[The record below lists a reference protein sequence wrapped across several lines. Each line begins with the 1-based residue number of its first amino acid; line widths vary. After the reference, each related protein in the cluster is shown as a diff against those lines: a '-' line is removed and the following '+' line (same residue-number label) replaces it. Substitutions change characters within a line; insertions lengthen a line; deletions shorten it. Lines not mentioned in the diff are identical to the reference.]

1 MSFRYQQ
8 GDRPLPGYTIQ
19 RGVGR
24 GGFGEV
30 YYATSDGGKEVALK
44 HLRENP
50 QVELRG
56 TTPVLNLK
64 SPHLV
69 GIHDVKETREGEF
82 FVIMEFVNGPSL
94 RELMTDSPA
103 GLGPQKAAYFT
114 REIAKGLAYLHDRG
128 IVHRDVKPGNIFY
141 EDGYVKIG
149 DYGLAKIMAASQHS
163 GQTVSV
169 GTVHYMAPEV
179 GSGNYDR
186 TIDVYALGVILYEM
200 LMGKVPFSGS
210 SMGEV
215 LMKHLT
221 AQPEVDE
228 LPAPFPNVIRKALAK
243 DPKDRYPTVN
253 DLVADLF
260 AEEDISKSVAA
271 FQPQSLSVR
280 AERAAQRLQP
290 VGPAAETIAA
300 FGTGSSNIGQAP
312 GPVPPPPP
320 PVIGHNE
327 RGAGRMPPPVPSGSA
342 APQAPVTKP
351 LLGSGWE
358 ILRKLALCVFVS
370 AGFVGTGAAFARG
383 RNPEVFAH
391 GLLMALLSTVSIY
404 MAHWF
409 VYRKKVEDGNWWPK
423 LLAAAG
429 IAVPLL
435 ILVSNGERSLDRYFL
450 ALGGC
455 ALFCD
460 WVRRLREGKQGEVS
474 VQLAFTGGLLAFI
487 LGKIFDVQEPLI
499 AAVVI
504 AAASIN
510 IQILGQLWPA
520 GLPDEEDDEEG
531 FDPRGLFLGDDE
543 EDEDESGVGIERGS
557 HGAVHTAGGGGAGD
571 YAGRRGVGA
580 GIPPRSQS
588 APLYERSGWT
598 RLAWS
603 LGAFVSL
610 TAMLLCFIVPNATDV
625 GSDEDWAIFMVVGVV
640 LANAF
645 LLCVVNAIPRFE
657 HGLWRG
663 ALRQVVFFGATAM
676 CSAGGTAYGL
686 AEDLRLRDD
695 EVIPCLIALVVGGL
709 TMVAVWFIPVPEY
722 QPKVKDDDRAVGG
735 DELIRQQRANKL
747 MKVALWLFGAMVVLV
762 PILLIFVDDH
772 DYDEAFPAVMIPLGT
787 PAIALFITSLVY
799 RRGKTDP
806 RDLTI
811 PMTRELRLDD
821 SVDLSSLVK
830 RFAAMYD
837 YFPKQSGDMY
847 WRYVRGAWM
856 GQLINSD
863 VRRWQTKLNVAA
875 FPDSNGGVLVRCVLD
890 LEMSLS
896 KPNSKQRRQL
906 ADELD
911 DLERILTGNPS
922 GVGFNAPQMQGVYS

>member
-69 GIHDVKETREGEF
+69 AIHDVKETREGEF

-94 RELMTDSPA
+94 RELMTDSPD

-228 LPAPFPNVIRKALAK
+228 LPAPFPHVIRKALAK
-243 DPKDRYPTVN
+243 DPKDRYATVN

-260 AEEDISKSVAA
+260 SEDDISKSVAA

-300 FGTGSSNIGQAP
+300 FGTGSSNIGQPP

-320 PVIGHNE
+320 PVIRADD
-327 RGAGRMPPPVPSGSA
+327 RGVGRVPPQMPPA
-342 APQAPVTKP
+342 ASSPKLPAKVMF
-351 LLGSGWE
+351 LGSGMD
-358 ILRKLALCVFVS
+358 IFRAIGLSVFAC
-370 AGFVGTGAAFARG
+370 AGFTVTATALAAPG
-383 RNPEVFAH
+383 NPEHFA
-391 GLLMALLSTVSIY
+391 GSFGLSLLMTAAVYVCFWL
-404 MAHWF
+404 
-409 VYRKKVEDGNWWPK
+409 VYRKGAEPGNWWPK
-423 LLAAAG
+423 FMAAG
-429 IAVPLL
+429 AVAMPLL
-435 ILVSNGERSLDRYFL
+435 ISRAQHQYEFENAFLVL
-450 ALGGC
+450 AGC
-455 ALFCD
+455 AILCD
-460 WVRRLREGKQGEVS
+460 WGKRIREGKAGEVS
-474 VQLAFTGGLLAFI
+474 VQLAFTSGLLAFI
-487 LGKIFDVQEPLI
+487 LGNIFDFYEPIII
-499 AAVVI
+499 ASVV
-504 AAASIN
+504 AAASVSV
-510 IQILGQLWPA
+510 QILSRLWPVMIPLDEGEEPDSTVAAAFGTA
-520 GLPDEEDDEEG
+520 GAFDD
-531 FDPRGLFLGDDE
+531 D
-543 EDEDESGVGIERGS
+543 SSHVGIERGPVNAGYDR
-557 HGAVHTAGGGGAGD
+557 GASDRDHRQNA
-571 YAGRRGVGA
+571 YQ
-580 GIPPRSQS
+580 PPRSQQNGS
-588 APLYERSGWT
+588 PLYERSPAA
-598 RLAWS
+598 RFAWS
-603 LGAFVSL
+603 LGAFGSL
-610 TAMLLCFIVPNATDV
+610 VAMLIAFIVPNLMDW
-625 GSDEDWAIFMVVGVV
+625 DWRDKDDWAGAMVAGVV
-640 LANAF
+640 FANLF
-645 LLCVVNAIPRFE
+645 LLCLTCAIPRYE
-657 HGLWRG
+657 RGLWRG
-663 ALRQVVFFGATAM
+663 VFRKAIFFGSTAV
-676 CSAGGTAYGL
+676 CGACGTAYGL
-686 AEDLRLRDD
+686 SDEFDMPDD
-695 EVIPCLIALVVGGL
+695 GKVACIIAIIIGGL
-709 TMVAVWFIPVPEY
+709 TTVAVWLIPVPDYHPPESNVDKAIGNAE
-722 QPKVKDDDRAVGG
+722 QNRQKLAKD
-735 DELIRQQRANKL
+735 L
-747 MKVALWLFGAMVVLV
+747 MTGAKWLFGLTIAMI
-762 PILLIFVDDH
+762 PILLISVSEH
-772 DYDEAFPAVMIPLGT
+772 DYDEAFPAVMIPMGVT
-787 PAIALFITSLVY
+787 TIGLFIASIIY
-799 RRGKTDP
+799 RKRKVDP

-821 SVDLSSLVK
+821 RIDLTGLIK

-837 YFPKQSGDMY
+837 YYPKEAGDMY
-847 WRYVRGAWM
+847 WRFVRGAWM
-856 GQLINSD
+856 GQLFNSD
-863 VRRWQTKLNVAA
+863 VRRWQTRLNVAA
-875 FPDSNGGVLVRCVLD
+875 FPDSNGGVMVRCVLD

-922 GVGFNAPQMQGVYS
+922 GVGTAAAAMQGVYS

>member
-69 GIHDVKETREGEF
+69 AIHDVKETREGEF

-94 RELMTDSPA
+94 RELMTDSPD

-228 LPAPFPNVIRKALAK
+228 LPAPFPHVIRKALAK
-243 DPKDRYPTVN
+243 DPKDRYATVN

-260 AEEDISKSVAA
+260 SEDDISKSVAA

-320 PVIGHNE
+320 PVIRAND
-327 RGAGRMPPPVPSGSA
+327 RGVGRVPPQMPPA
-342 APQAPVTKP
+342 ASSPQAPAKG
-351 LLGSGWE
+351 LFLGSNWD
-358 ILRKLALCVFVS
+358 ILRKMALCVFVS
-370 AGFVGTGAAFARG
+370 AGFTATAAALVEPGHPELFGT
-383 RNPEVFAH
+383 NLLLT
-391 GLLMALLSTVSIY
+391 LLMTASVYIS
-404 MAHWF
+404 HWL
-409 VYRKKVEDGNWWPK
+409 VYRSDVENGNWWPK
-423 LLAAAG
+423 LLSAAG
-429 IAVPLL
+429 VAIPLL
-435 ILVSNGERSLDRYFL
+435 TMGFQRGGSEFRNYILV
-450 ALGGC
+450 LGGC

-474 VQLAFTGGLLAFI
+474 VQLAFTAALLAFI
-487 LGKIFDVQEPLI
+487 LGKVFHVIEPLM

-510 IQILGQLWPA
+510 IQVLGQLWPA
-520 GLPDEEDDEEG
+520 GLPAEEDDGEG

-543 EDEDESGVGIERGS
+543 DDDEDESGVGIERGT
-557 HGAVHTAGGGGAGD
+557 HGNAQPIGANGGRAVAGQTGFGTAQRPQGT
-571 YAGRRGVGA
+571 
-580 GIPPRSQS
+580 
-588 APLYERSGWT
+588 PLYERST
-598 RLAWS
+598 LARMAWS
-603 LGAFVSL
+603 IGAFASL
-610 TAMLLCFIVPNATDV
+610 VLMLVCFIVPNATDV
-625 GSDEDWAIFMVVGVV
+625 RADDWARAMVAGVA
-640 LANAF
+640 LANLF
-645 LLCVVNAIPRFE
+645 LLCLVCAIPRYE
-657 HGLWRG
+657 HGWWRG
-663 ALRQVVFFGATAM
+663 IIRNVVFFSATTA

-686 AEDLRLRDD
+686 SRELDLYSD
-695 EVIPCLIALVVGGL
+695 ELIPVLIGIIVGGL
-709 TMVAVWFIPVPEY
+709 TMIAVWLIPVPDY
-722 QPKVKDDDRAVGG
+722 QPKAIETDKAVGNA
-735 DELIRQQRANKL
+735 EQRRQKL
-747 MKVALWLFGAMVVLV
+747 AKDLMTAAMWLFGATVVMV
-762 PILLIFVDDH
+762 PILLVSVDDR
-772 DYDEAFPAVMIPLGT
+772 DWDEVFPPVIIPMGLTTVG
-787 PAIALFITSLVY
+787 LFIAALIY
-799 RRGKTDP
+799 RNRKTDP

-821 SVDLSSLVK
+821 SVDLTGLVK

-837 YFPKQSGDMY
+837 YYPKEAGDMY

-856 GQLINSD
+856 GQLFNSD
-863 VRRWQTKLNVAA
+863 VRRWQTRLNVAA

-890 LEMSLS
+890 LEMSIS

-922 GVGFNAPQMQGVYS
+922 GVGVGAAPMQGVYS